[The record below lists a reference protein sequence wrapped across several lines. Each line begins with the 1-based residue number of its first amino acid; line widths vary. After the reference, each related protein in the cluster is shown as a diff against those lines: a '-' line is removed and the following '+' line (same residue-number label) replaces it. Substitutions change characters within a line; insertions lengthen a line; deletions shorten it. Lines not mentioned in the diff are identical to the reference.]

1 MIDLK
6 DRKYVKIIGGY
17 PEHFVCFDMN
27 NGLEYFVWLRTRSIH
42 ISYTIDSFVSD
53 KTNLIP
59 ASDLPKEDV
68 ELAEDILN
76 TGEIHSLA
84 NWQIKLYEKKIADK
98 KRQDK
103 LKRIFGQVK

>member
-27 NGLEYFVWLRTRSIH
+27 NGLVYFVWLRTRSIH
-42 ISYTIDSFVSD
+42 ISYTIDSFISD
-53 KTNLIP
+53 KTNLVP
-59 ASDLPKEDV
+59 ASDLPKEDI

-76 TGEIHSLA
+76 TEELYSLA
-84 NWQIKLYEKKIADK
+84 NWEIKLYEKIIAEN
-98 KRQDK
+98 KRK
-103 LKRIFGQVK
+103 EKVKRIFGQVK